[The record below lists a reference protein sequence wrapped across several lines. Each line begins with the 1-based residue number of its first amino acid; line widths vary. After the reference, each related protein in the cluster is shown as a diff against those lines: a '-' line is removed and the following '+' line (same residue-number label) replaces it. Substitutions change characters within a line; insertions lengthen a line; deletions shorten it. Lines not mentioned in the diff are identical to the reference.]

1 MQVQMETKL
10 QVNSKMQVQVQVQ
23 VQVQD
28 QLYWVQ
34 AEVVHLLPVLGQCG
48 QYGVQLCQV
57 GEAVGEGRGGGEE
70 RGRSMGSK
78 KSGTVCVWLRAMR
91 ARVEDRMTSATTR
104 MEGYTCRGKGQG

>member
-1 MQVQMETKL
+1 MQVY
-10 QVNSKMQVQVQVQ
+10 VQ

-28 QLYWVQ
+28 QLCWVQ

-57 GEAVGEGRGGGEE
+57 GEAVGEGCGGGEE

-78 KSGTVCVWLRAMR
+78 KSGTLWMWQMAMR
-91 ARVEDRMTSATTR
+91 AKVEDRM
-104 MEGYTCRGKGQG
+104 ECYTCRGEGQFTSSVH